1 MLRACCFP
9 LHSCPT
15 HSPFLLFPSLKLGQL
30 GAGGGRRGDPYGS
43 HTQPAITCLV
53 SLCSEH
59 GSCSQHL
66 AEGAR
71 LCPGRGA
78 VAHGVQDPPK
88 TCVHLSPCQA
98 GGCGQPQPAYYC
110 SIQLNIDGS
119 VWRSA
124 QASQQT
130 PEKTKIHLALTM
142 SSLTDIF
149 FPDPLLGRGG
159 GGAEALWRG

>member
-1 MLRACCFP
+1 MPYPQPLFALPQFKTGPTGGWWRKEWQFLR
-9 LHSCPT
+9 LSYPT
-15 HSPFLLFPSLKLGQL
+15 CHNLSDVSVVRAWLLLS
-30 GAGGGRRGDPYGS
+30 A
-43 HTQPAITCLV
+43 
-53 SLCSEH
+53 
-59 GSCSQHL
+59 
-66 AEGAR
+66 
-71 LCPGRGA
+71 PGRGCKA
-78 VAHGVQDPPK
+78 VPWPWSSCSRRAGSPQ

-149 FPDPLLGRGG
+149 FPDPLLGKGG